1 MFIADEFADILGDRP
16 QSRRSARR
24 CTRPADVLSR
34 CAPGNLPSGHAPI
47 VVDRRRNQ
55 TGRHRVVRHMRRLTL
70 ALLPLLLLTACTGP
84 ASGAG
89 PAPGGRGSAASAG
102 PNGIGPNEWPG
113 RRAFLST
120 TITEHGKDR
129 PLVPGTRIELSLGK
143 TGGIGAYAGCNHMGS
158 ADAHLSNGRLS
169 VTRIIGTAIGC
180 NQQLSEQDSWLTD
193 FLEVGPGWQL
203 TGNDLV
209 LRGGDVEIRL
219 VDRQTVTPDRP
230 LTGTR
235 WKIHTWH
242 NSTPTEAYLVFDGK
256 GGFTGSTGCSPVS
269 GRVTIGADTLTFA
282 DIRHGA
288 SICSP
293 TDTESENSSV
303 LKALRDKV
311 TYEIDVD
318 QLALSR
324 DNDTVLVLDAKT

>member
-1 MFIADEFADILGDRP
+1 
-16 QSRRSARR
+16 
-24 CTRPADVLSR
+24 
-34 CAPGNLPSGHAPI
+34 
-47 VVDRRRNQ
+47 
-55 TGRHRVVRHMRRLTL
+55 MRRFAL
-70 ALLPLLLLTACTGP
+70 ALLPLLALTACAGP
-84 ASGAG
+84 VSGDGAG
-89 PAPGGRGSAASAG
+89 SAPGKRGSAVSAG
-102 PNGIGPNEWPG
+102 PNGMVPDGWPG

-120 TITEHGKDR
+120 SVTEHGKDR

-143 TGGIGAYAGCNHMGS
+143 TGGIGAYAGCNHMS
-158 ADAHLSNGRLS
+158 STDVHLTNGRLY
-169 VTRIIGTAIGC
+169 VTRIFSTAMGC
-180 NQQLSEQDSWLTD
+180 PQQLSEQEDWLAH
-193 FLEVGPGWQL
+193 FLGAGPRWQL

-235 WKIHTWH
+235 WKIHTWLGT
-242 NSTPTEAYLVFDGK
+242 TPTEAYLVFDGK
-256 GGFTGSTGCSPVS
+256 GGFTGSTGCSPVH
-269 GRVTIGADTLTFA
+269 GRVTMAADTVTFA
-282 DIRHGA
+282 DVQHGA

-293 TDTESENSSV
+293 TDTESEDSFV

-311 TYEIDVD
+311 IYEIDVD